1 MLSVCY
7 LFDAQSPIILQHEVL
22 VRFIFGKLKFEIVKC
37 SLCWKYLSILQT
49 YYFMTQVK
57 ELKSLELEDG
67 DRLHA
72 LERRAAHY
80 WEEAMVLLSRIERS
94 EFDSSKLSLL
104 TTHVYVL
111 V

>member
-1 MLSVCY
+1 
-7 LFDAQSPIILQHEVL
+7 
-22 VRFIFGKLKFEIVKC
+22 
-37 SLCWKYLSILQT
+37 
-49 YYFMTQVK
+49 MTQVK

-94 EFDSSKLSLL
+94 EFDSSKLSL
-104 TTHVYVL
+104 
-111 V
+111 